1 MGRQRLAPGLL
12 GVEGVGGLAHRRR
25 RTIAILGRWY
35 SPKILRQLS
44 VSRQRGIVLLPL
56 RWLLGMSELMA
67 ELCHRSQHWEE
78 EEKEEGEEEEEE
90 KT

>member
-1 MGRQRLAPGLL
+1 MWRGSEASHTGEGGPLL
-12 GVEGVGGLAHRRR
+12 
-25 RTIAILGRWY
+25 Y

-90 KT
+90 